1 MSYEKE
7 EIEEYWAKI
16 QKYIKT
22 IPNNLIK
29 MWCTDNNGQ
38 IAQNDTCNS
47 IGKWTIASVNEKE
60 NGGNFYKTLEENNL
74 CCMNT
79 YFIPPEN
86 NPQNL
91 TTWNNYDG
99 AQNKQI
105 DFFAISNI
113 NKLGN

>member
-1 MSYEKE
+1 MSYDKE
-7 EIEEYWAKI
+7 EIKEYRAKI

-22 IPNNLIK
+22 IPNNVIK
-29 MWCTDNNGQ
+29 MRRTDNNGQ
-38 IAQNDTCNS
+38 IAQNDTSNS
-47 IGKWTIASVNEKE
+47 IGKWTSANANEKG

-79 YFIPPEN
+79 FFIPPGN
-86 NPQNL
+86 NLQNL

-105 DFFAISNI
+105 DFFAISNV
-113 NKLGN
+113 NKTG